1 MGLPI
6 SASLRPDEASH
17 RFNGDPLVPRL
28 LIIDDDRA
36 ALLALR
42 QAFRATGVRITIA
55 SLGRQSH
62 LSSKGRAP
70 DVVILAAGSAA
81 GHDWSQLDG
90 WVTRSVPVIV
100 VLSAP
105 DGARAIA
112 AIRRGADAF
121 FFKPLDYARLREKVF
136 DALRRSSAPPSATA
150 AQADGQQADGKI
162 VMPDRLIG
170 RSQAM
175 RTLYKQLALAAL
187 APTAALLVGETGAG
201 KDLAAF
207 SLHRHSARSA
217 GRYERIDVAGVPVER
232 LERELFG
239 HESTSSPG
247 EQRRLG
253 WIERCQ
259 GGTLVLNE
267 VDRLPMRAQARMLTI
282 IEQCPLN
289 NSGGS
294 QAATSDVRILAST
307 RADLEPLVRSGRFR
321 PELLYYLR
329 EFVVVVPPLRERA
342 DDLPELVDHFL
353 ARLSGELGLAPPRV
367 APEALERL
375 TGHRWPGNLWELQS
389 VLRMAIRRCDGRLL
403 TRESLPDELA
413 PRPVVSGTGPAR
425 PPLTELNTLIR
436 DALETGGP
444 ALYADSVAF
453 FDRFICQRVLD
464 HTAGNQSRAARLLG
478 ITRRSLRTKIKKWS
492 SPARSGKR
500 TAKGK
505 STAKTRSKK

>member
-6 SASLRPDEASH
+6 IASLRPDDASH

-28 LIIDDDRA
+28 LMIDDDRA

-42 QAFRATGVRITIA
+42 QAFRATGVRITSA
-55 SLGRQSH
+55 SLERQTHS
-62 LSSKGRAP
+62 SSKGRAP
-70 DVVILAAGSAA
+70 DVVILAAGSPA
-81 GHDWSQLDG
+81 GDDWPQLDG

-100 VLSAP
+100 ALSVP

-121 FFKPLDYARLREKVF
+121 FFKPLDYARLREKVL
-136 DALRRSSAPPSATA
+136 DLLRQPSAPPSATA
-150 AQADGQQADGKI
+150 ARADGQQADGQQADGQQADGQI

-207 SLHRHSARSA
+207 SVHRHSARSA

-239 HESTSSPG
+239 HESTSPPG

-282 IEQCPLN
+282 IEQRPM
-289 NSGGS
+289 SRGGGS
-294 QAATSDVRILAST
+294 QTATSDVRILAST

-342 DDLPELVDHFL
+342 DDLPELVNHFL
-353 ARLSGELGLAPPRV
+353 ARLSGELGLPPPRV

-375 TGHRWPGNLWELQS
+375 ARHRWPGNLWELQS
-389 VLRMAIRRCDGRLL
+389 VLRKALRRCGGLML

-413 PRPVVSGTGPAR
+413 PQAVVSGTGP
-425 PPLTELNTLIR
+425 
-436 DALETGGP
+436 
-444 ALYADSVAF
+444 
-453 FDRFICQRVLD
+453 
-464 HTAGNQSRAARLLG
+464 
-478 ITRRSLRTKIKKWS
+478 
-492 SPARSGKR
+492 
-500 TAKGK
+500 
-505 STAKTRSKK
+505 